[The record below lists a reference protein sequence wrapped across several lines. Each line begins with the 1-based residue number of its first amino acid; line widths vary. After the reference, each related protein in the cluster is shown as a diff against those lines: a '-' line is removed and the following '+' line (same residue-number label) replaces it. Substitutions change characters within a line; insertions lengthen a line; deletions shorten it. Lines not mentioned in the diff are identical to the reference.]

1 MNYENENE
9 NKNEENQLD
18 DTWIKEFEKTD
29 KLYQDFYKDDL
40 YYINLQF
47 IYVNRSNEI
56 EKIKQESFLFS
67 SPNHISRDEI
77 LGILKNNTNTDNKKY
92 SLLSILRYNIT
103 LEPANIKS
111 FLKNQKNV
119 HNSCSFSFSSSYL
132 TTIKNI
138 DSISFEKS
146 ISMFHD
152 LNDLI
157 FVFYE
162 KSMELKNTNTNNVTK
177 RIYLNSRI
185 HKNTIKKRYKE

>member
-1 MNYENENE
+1 MNYDYENENE
-9 NKNEENQLD
+9 EKQLD
-18 DTWIKEFEKTD
+18 DTWIKEFDKTD

-40 YYINLQF
+40 YYTNLQF

-56 EKIKQESFLFS
+56 EKIKQEPFLFS
-67 SPNHISRDEI
+67 CPNHISRDEI
-77 LGILKNNTNTDNKKY
+77 LGILKNNTTTDNKKY

-111 FLKNQKNV
+111 FLKNQKNI
-119 HNSCSFSFSSSYL
+119 HNSCSFSSSYL
-132 TTIKNI
+132 TIIKNI

-162 KSMELKNTNTNNVTK
+162 KSTELKNTNTNNVTK